1 MDIYDQRLTL
11 EDARIIL
18 QHALHERALCDFESF
33 NDFYDVTHMLDWHD
47 LYDYAL
53 QEALATSFVPNYS
66 DHDRFLDAKYIKE
79 VAMHTAAL
87 TKLNRALPV
96 TIEHAI
102 AARHTFYS
110 LIIDGYTAARREQFD
125 AVFNAACNVAQDM
138 VINEVL
144 RDYGVDTNLG
154 G

>member
-96 TIEHAI
+96 PITHAI
-102 AARHTFYS
+102 EVRHMFS
-110 LIIDGYTAARREQFD
+110 ALIIDGYTVARREHLE
-125 AVFNAACNVAQDM
+125 ASHNAMCNIAQDM
-138 VINEVL
+138 IINDIL
-144 RDYGVDTNLG
+144 RDHGVDTNLG